1 MRGRIETLTPD
12 DAKSSLAGTRTL
24 VSCVKGKYDN
34 HLHHEGRRCSR
45 KFIQICPQ
53 ITTVIVHFSG
63 IGKRGLRVGTNRVPI
78 CVYLKYDNITLD
90 TGIYAN
96 AD

>member
-34 HLHHEGRRCSR
+34 HLHHEGRRCDG
-45 KFIQICPQ
+45 KF
-53 ITTVIVHFSG
+53 VH
-63 IGKRGLRVGTNRVPI
+63 T
-78 CVYLKYDNITLD
+78 
-90 TGIYAN
+90 
-96 AD
+96 